1 MRICI
6 HRGTHEIGGT
16 CVEIEAQGQR
26 LVLEVG
32 LPLDT
37 PETESLLPSVPGFR
51 EKDETLMGV
60 VISHP
65 HQDHYGLAKYLRSD
79 LPIFIGAAASR
90 ILEAAANFI
99 PAGVTF
105 PKAIYLKDLE
115 PLKVGPFEMTPYL
128 IDHSAYDAYAFLV
141 AADKKRLFYTGD
153 LRGHG
158 AKATLFKRLVH
169 RPPKDVDVLLLE
181 GSTIGRLNVEGR
193 FPTERELEVLFLE
206 EMKST
211 KGMVLVYCSG
221 QNIDR
226 IVTIFRACKQ
236 SQRQMIIDLYTA
248 EILRA
253 TENPRIPQ
261 GDWPGVR
268 VFIPQWQRRLVK
280 RDQLFHLLEIYKKNR
295 IFPEELRQIAAHATM
310 LFRPSMATDLEDAG
324 CLDEAQLIYSLWE
337 GYLKEES
344 ISPFLNWLDH
354 HKVPM
359 SHIHTSGHASIS
371 DLQRLAKAIN
381 AKTVVPIHSFEPL
394 QYPNYFANV
403 AIKQD
408 GIWWDVK

>member
-1 MRICI
+1 
-6 HRGTHEIGGT
+6 
-16 CVEIEAQGQR
+16 
-26 LVLEVG
+26 VG
-32 LPLDT
+32 LPLDAI
-37 PETESLLPSVPGFR
+37 EAEGLLPPVPGFK
-51 EKDETLMGV
+51 EADETLLGV

-65 HQDHYGLAKYLRSD
+65 HQDHYGLAKYLRLD
-79 LPIFIGAAASR
+79 LPIYIGAAARR

-105 PKAIYLKDLE
+105 PNAIALRDLE
-115 PLKVGPFEMTPYL
+115 PLQVGPFEITPYL

-153 LRGHG
+153 LRAHG
-158 AKATLFKRLVH
+158 AKGGLFEKLVH
-169 RPPKDVDVLLLE
+169 KPPKQVDVLLME
-181 GSTIGRLNVEGR
+181 GSTIGRLEPEGR
-193 FPTERELEVLFLE
+193 FPTEKELELGFLK

-253 TENPRIPQ
+253 TENPHIPQ

-268 VFIPQWQRRLVK
+268 VYIPQWQRRMVK
-280 RDQLFHLLEIYKKNR
+280 RNRLFHLLEIYKKNR
-295 IFPEELRQIAAHATM
+295 IFPEELREIAAHATM
-310 LFRPSMATDLEDAG
+310 LFRPSMATDLEEAG
-324 CLDEAQLIYSLWE
+324 GLDEAKLIYSLWD

-344 ISPFLNWLDH
+344 MSPFLNWLDRH
-354 HKVPM
+354 GIPM
-359 SHIHTSGHASIS
+359 SQIHTSGHASIS
-371 DLQRLAKAIN
+371 DLQRLARAIN
-381 AKTVVPIHSFEPL
+381 AKTVVPIHSFEPGRF
-394 QYPNYFANV
+394 PEFFESV
-403 AIKQD
+403 EIKQD
-408 GIWWDVK
+408 GIWWDVE

>member
-6 HRGTHEIGGT
+6 HRGTRQIGGT
-16 CVEIEAQGQR
+16 CVEIESQGQR

-32 LPLDT
+32 LPLDA
-37 PETESLLPSVPGFR
+37 TEAEELLPPIPGFK
-51 EKDETLMGV
+51 EADETLLGV
-60 VISHP
+60 MISHP
-65 HQDHYGLAKYLRSD
+65 HQDHYGLAKYLRHD

-99 PAGVTF
+99 PAGATF
-105 PKAIYLKDLE
+105 PKAICLRDLE
-115 PLKVGPFEMTPYL
+115 PLQAGPFEITPYL

-141 AADKKRLFYTGD
+141 TANKKRLFYTGD
-153 LRGHG
+153 LRAHG
-158 AKATLFKRLVH
+158 AKGALFERLVH
-169 RPPKDVDVLLLE
+169 KPPKGVDVLLLE

-193 FPTERELEVLFLE
+193 FPTERELEVRFLK

-211 KGMVLVYCSG
+211 KGMALVYCSG

-253 TENPRIPQ
+253 TENPHIPQ
-261 GDWPGVR
+261 GDWLGVR

-280 RDQLFHLLEIYKKNR
+280 RKQLFHLLEIYKKNR
-295 IFPEELRQIAAHATM
+295 IFPEELREIAAHATM
-310 LFRPSMATDLEDAG
+310 LFRPSMATDLEGAG
-324 CLDEAQLIYSLWE
+324 CLDEAKLIYSLWD

-344 ISPFLNWLDH
+344 ISPFLNWLDRH
-354 HKVPM
+354 GIPM
-359 SHIHTSGHASIS
+359 SQIHTSGHASIS
-371 DLQRLAKAIN
+371 DLRRLAKAIN
-381 AKTVVPIHSFEPL
+381 AKTVVPIHSFEPGRF
-394 QYPNYFANV
+394 PEFFDKV
-403 AIKQD
+403 EIKED
-408 GIWWDVK
+408 GVWWDVE

>member
-1 MRICI
+1 MRVCI
-6 HRGTHEIGGT
+6 HRGTREIGGT
-16 CVEIEAQGQR
+16 CVEIEAQGRR

-37 PETESLLPSVPGFR
+37 PETEALLSPVPGFR
-51 EKDETLMGV
+51 EKDETLLGV

-65 HQDHYGLAKYLRSD
+65 HQDHYGLAKYVRSD
-79 LPIFIGAAASR
+79 LPIFIGAAARR

-105 PKAIYLKDLE
+105 PNAIYLRDLE
-115 PLKVGPFEMTPYL
+115 PLQVGPFEITPYL

-141 AADKKRLFYTGD
+141 AADKTRLFYTGD
-153 LRGHG
+153 LRAHG
-158 AKATLFKRLVH
+158 AKQGLFERLV
-169 RPPKDVDVLLLE
+169 RKPPKDVDVLLLE
-181 GSTIGRLNVEGR
+181 GSTMGRLNVEGR
-193 FPTERELEVLFLE
+193 FPTERELEVRFLK

-236 SQRQMIIDLYTA
+236 SQRQLIIDLYTA
-248 EILRA
+248 AILRA
-253 TENPRIPQ
+253 TENIHIPQ

-280 RDQLFHLLEIYKKNR
+280 RKQLFHLLEFYKKNR
-295 IFPEELRQIAAHATM
+295 IFPEELKEIAAHATM
-310 LFRPSMATDLEDAG
+310 LFRPSMATDLEEAE
-324 CLDEAQLIYSLWE
+324 CLDGAKLIYSLWE

-344 ISPFLNWLDH
+344 ISPFLNWLDCH
-354 HKVPM
+354 RIPM
-359 SHIHTSGHASIS
+359 SQLHTSGHASIP
-371 DLQRLAKAIN
+371 DLQRLARAIN
-381 AKTVVPIHSFEPL
+381 AKMVVPIHSFEAGRFPE
-394 QYPNYFANV
+394 FFENV
-403 AIKQD
+403 KIKED
-408 GIWWDVK
+408 GVWWDA

>member
-16 CVEIEAQGQR
+16 CVEIETQGER

-37 PETESLLPSVPGFR
+37 PETEALLPTVPGFR
-51 EKDETLMGV
+51 EKDESLMGV

-65 HQDHYGLAKYLRSD
+65 HQDHYGLAKYLRCD

-128 IDHSAYDAYAFLV
+128 IDHSAYDAYGFLV

-158 AKATLFKRLVH
+158 AKATLFERLVH
-169 RPPKDVDVLLLE
+169 KPPKDVDVLLLE

-193 FPTERELEVLFLE
+193 FPAERELEVRFLE

-211 KGMVLVYCSG
+211 KGIVLVYCSG

-236 SQRQMIIDLYTA
+236 SQRQLIIDLYTA

-253 TENPRIPQ
+253 TENPHIPQ

-295 IFPEELRQIAAHATM
+295 IFPEELKQIAAHATM
-310 LFRPSMATDLEDAG
+310 LFRPSMATDLEEAG
-324 CLDEAQLIYSLWE
+324 CLDGARLIYSLWE

-344 ISPFLNWLDH
+344 ISPFLNWLDQH
-354 HKVPM
+354 RIPM
-359 SHIHTSGHASIS
+359 SQIHTSGHASIS
-371 DLQRLAKAIN
+371 DLQRVAKAIN
-381 AKTVVPIHSFEPL
+381 AKTVVPIHSFEAERFPE
-394 QYPNYFANV
+394 FFERV
-403 AIKQD
+403 KIKQD
-408 GIWWDVK
+408 GVWWDVR